1 MNRKLTL
8 FFAMLLLTIVSKA
21 EDIDSLKI
29 CMEAGD
35 SCMQQY
41 NTFEA
46 LKYYQRAYELGKAV
60 AGKQAEDTL
69 KLPIEDLDKLPQE
82 KADKIIDR
90 LIAGAVKSATV
101 PYYISAKL
109 ADCYYKRGNYF
120 QCSELLKKT
129 PEDSLSHES
138 FRQLA
143 YSYKKLDDTGSF
155 IYWASQLVGRYPM
168 DGEMVAGLTLAF
180 TQTEQPQNGIACA
193 ERYCKVD
200 TANIEVNRA
209 LADAYF
215 VDRQFPKATKIYER
229 LLQQGDS
236 TFNTLYSAG
245 MCYTKTDSLERAY
258 QCLKPALWLSKMQ
271 HYGAAYRLG
280 VVCVD
285 TKRYDE
291 GLNYLALAV
300 ELMKPDTTV
309 MRAITLSQGEGYYLT
324 KKYPEAVEAWKQ
336 HLSYYPAS
344 IATYYNIA
352 NALAYLIND
361 EEQAEGYYRQ
371 FLERARQEPKPTQQ
385 LVDMMLQAEEI
396 IKYYD
401 NKKNKQNKRLVK

>member
-1 MNRKLTL
+1 MNKFLTL
-8 FFAMLLLTIVSKA
+8 FSLALLTVLPVKG
-21 EDIDSLKI
+21 EDSDSLSVCLQK
-29 CMEAGD
+29 GD

-60 AGKQAEDTL
+60 AGKQAKDTL

-82 KADKIIDR
+82 EADKIIDR

-120 QCSELLKKT
+120 QCSELLKNT

-143 YSYKKLDDTGSF
+143 YSYKKQDDTGSF
-155 IYWASQLVGRYPM
+155 IYWASQLVNRYPM

-193 ERYCKVD
+193 EQYCKVD
-200 TANIEVNRA
+200 TTNIEVNRA

-215 VDRQFPKATKIYER
+215 IDRQFPKATKIYER
-229 LLQQGDS
+229 LLEQGDS

-271 HYGAAYRLG
+271 HANCAWRLG

-285 TKRYDE
+285 TKRFEE
-291 GLNYLALAV
+291 GLGYLDLATQ
-300 ELMKPDTTV
+300 LLLPDTTT
-309 MRAITLSQGEGYYLT
+309 MKAITLSKGEAYYLT
-324 KKYPEAVEAWKQ
+324 EHYDKAVEAWKE
-336 HLSYYPAS
+336 HLAYNPSS

-352 NALAYLIND
+352 SAYYYYLPDGQMAKTYYEKFLNLARK
-361 EEQAEGYYRQ
+361 EE
-371 FLERARQEPKPTQQ
+371 KPTQQ
-385 LVDMMLQAEEI
+385 LTEMIEKAEMLLRTTNFG
-396 IKYYD
+396 KRKT
-401 NKKNKQNKRLVK
+401 KK

>member
-1 MNRKLTL
+1 MNKFLTL
-8 FFAMLLLTIVSKA
+8 FSLALLTVLPVKG
-21 EDIDSLKI
+21 EDSDSLSVCLQK
-29 CMEAGD
+29 GD

-46 LKYYQRAYELGKAV
+46 LKYYQRAYDLGKAV
-60 AGKQAEDTL
+60 AGKQAKDSL
-69 KLPIEDLDKLPQE
+69 KLPIEYLDQMPEE
-82 KADKIIDR
+82 KAEKIIDQ

-109 ADCYYKRGNYF
+109 ADCYYKRACYF
-120 QCSELLKKT
+120 QCSELLKIT

-143 YSYKKLDDTGSF
+143 YSYKKQDDTGSF
-155 IYWASQLVGRYPM
+155 IYWASQLVARYPM

-193 ERYCKVD
+193 EKYCKVD

-215 VDRQFPKATKIYER
+215 VDRKFPKATKIYER

-271 HYGAAYRLG
+271 HANCAWRLG

-285 TKRYDE
+285 TKRYEE
-291 GLNYLALAV
+291 GVRYLELATQ
-300 ELMKPDTTV
+300 LLLPDTTT
-309 MRAITLSQGEGYYLT
+309 MKAITLSKGEAYYLT
-324 KKYPEAVEAWKQ
+324 EHYDKAVDAWKE
-336 HLSYYPAS
+336 HLVYNPSS

-352 NALAYLIND
+352 SAYYYYLPDGQMAKTYYEKFLSLARK
-361 EEQAEGYYRQ
+361 EEN
-371 FLERARQEPKPTQQ
+371 PTQQ
-385 LVDMMLQAEEI
+385 LKEMIEKAEMLLRTTNFG
-396 IKYYD
+396 KSKT
-401 NKKNKQNKRLVK
+401 KK

>member
-60 AGKQAEDTL
+60 VGTKAEDSQ
-69 KLPIEDLDKLPQE
+69 KLPIEDLDKMSPE
-82 KADKIIDR
+82 EADKIIDQ
-90 LIAGAVKSATV
+90 LIAGAVNSPTV

-215 VDRQFPKATKIYER
+215 VDRQFQKATKIYER

-271 HYGAAYRLG
+271 HANCAWRLG

-285 TKRYDE
+285 TKRFEE
-291 GLNYLALAV
+291 GLGYLDLANQ
-300 ELMKPDTTV
+300 LLLPDTTT
-309 MRAITLSQGEGYYLT
+309 MKAITLSKGEAYYLT
-324 KKYPEAVEAWKQ
+324 EHYDKAIEAWKE
-336 HLSYYPAS
+336 HLAYNPSS

-352 NALAYLIND
+352 SAYYYYLPDGQMAKTYYEKFLNLARK
-361 EEQAEGYYRQ
+361 EET
-371 FLERARQEPKPTQQ
+371 PTQQ
-385 LVDMMLQAEEI
+385 LKEMIEKAEMLLRTTNFG
-396 IKYYD
+396 KSKT
-401 NKKNKQNKRLVK
+401 KK

>member
-69 KLPIEDLDKLPQE
+69 KLPIEDLDKMSPE
-82 KADKIIDR
+82 EADKIIDQ
-90 LIAGAVKSATV
+90 LIAGAVNSPTV

-229 LLQQGDS
+229 LLKQGDS

-271 HYGAAYRLG
+271 HANCAWRLG

-285 TKRYDE
+285 TKRFEE
-291 GLNYLALAV
+291 GLGYLDLANQ
-300 ELMKPDTTV
+300 LLLPDTTT
-309 MRAITLSQGEGYYLT
+309 MKAITLSKGEAYYLT
-324 KKYPEAVEAWKQ
+324 EHYDKAIEAWKE
-336 HLSYYPAS
+336 HLAYNPSS

-352 NALAYLIND
+352 SAYYYYLPDGQMAKTYYEKFLNLARK
-361 EEQAEGYYRQ
+361 EET
-371 FLERARQEPKPTQQ
+371 PTQQ
-385 LVDMMLQAEEI
+385 LKEMIEKAEMLLRTTNFG
-396 IKYYD
+396 KSKT
-401 NKKNKQNKRLVK
+401 KK

>member
-69 KLPIEDLDKLPQE
+69 KLPIEDLDKMSQE
-82 KADKIIDR
+82 EADKIIDR

-271 HYGAAYRLG
+271 HANCAWRLG

-285 TKRYDE
+285 TKRFEE
-291 GLNYLALAV
+291 GLGYLDLANQ
-300 ELMKPDTTV
+300 LLLPDTTT
-309 MRAITLSQGEGYYLT
+309 MKAITLSKGEAYYLT
-324 KKYPEAVEAWKQ
+324 EHYDKAIETWKE
-336 HLSYYPAS
+336 HLAYNPSS

-352 NALAYLIND
+352 SAYYYYLPDGQMAKTYYEKFLNLARK
-361 EEQAEGYYRQ
+361 EET
-371 FLERARQEPKPTQQ
+371 PTQQ
-385 LVDMMLQAEEI
+385 LNEMIEKAEMLLRTTNFG
-396 IKYYD
+396 KSKT
-401 NKKNKQNKRLVK
+401 KK

>member
-1 MNRKLTL
+1 MNKILTL
-8 FFAMLLLTIVSKA
+8 FSLALLTVLPVKG
-21 EDIDSLKI
+21 EDSDSLSVCLQK
-29 CMEAGD
+29 GD

-60 AGKQAEDTL
+60 AGKQAKDTL

-82 KADKIIDR
+82 EADKIIDR

-120 QCSELLKKT
+120 QCSELLKNT

-143 YSYKKLDDTGSF
+143 YSYKKQDDTGSF
-155 IYWASQLVGRYPM
+155 IYWTSQLVARYPM

-193 ERYCKVD
+193 EQYCKVD

-215 VDRQFPKATKIYER
+215 IDRQFPKATKIYER
-229 LLQQGDS
+229 LLEQGDS

-271 HYGAAYRLG
+271 HANCAWRLG

-285 TKRYDE
+285 TKRFEE
-291 GLNYLALAV
+291 GLGYLDLATQ
-300 ELMKPDTTV
+300 LLLPDTTT
-309 MRAITLSQGEGYYLT
+309 MKAITLSKGEAYYLT
-324 KKYPEAVEAWKQ
+324 EHYDKAVEAWKE
-336 HLSYYPAS
+336 HLAYNPSS

-352 NALAYLIND
+352 SAYYYYLPDGQMAKTYYEKFLNLARK
-361 EEQAEGYYRQ
+361 EE
-371 FLERARQEPKPTQQ
+371 KPTQQ
-385 LVDMMLQAEEI
+385 LTEMIEKAEMLLRTTNFG
-396 IKYYD
+396 KRKT
-401 NKKNKQNKRLVK
+401 KK

>member
-21 EDIDSLKI
+21 EEIDSLKI

-35 SCMQQY
+35 SCMRQY

-82 KADKIIDR
+82 EADKIIDR

-109 ADCYYKRGNYF
+109 ADCYYKRACYF
-120 QCSELLKKT
+120 QCSELLKIT
-129 PEDSLSHES
+129 PEDSLSHDS

-143 YSYKKLDDTGSF
+143 YSYKKQDDIGSF

-193 ERYCKVD
+193 EKYCKVD
-200 TANIEVNRA
+200 TTNIEVNRA

-229 LLQQGDS
+229 LLEQGDS

-245 MCYTKTDSLERAY
+245 MCYTKTNFLERAY

-271 HYGAAYRLG
+271 HANCAWRLG

-285 TKRYDE
+285 TKRFEE
-291 GLNYLALAV
+291 GLGYLDLANQ
-300 ELMKPDTTV
+300 LLLPDTTT
-309 MRAITLSQGEGYYLT
+309 MKAITLSKGEAYYLT
-324 KKYPEAVEAWKQ
+324 EHYDKAIEAWKE
-336 HLSYYPAS
+336 HLAYNPSS

-352 NALAYLIND
+352 SAYYYYLPDGQMAKTYYEKFLNLARK
-361 EEQAEGYYRQ
+361 EET
-371 FLERARQEPKPTQQ
+371 PTQQ
-385 LVDMMLQAEEI
+385 LKEMIEKAEMLLRTTNFG
-396 IKYYD
+396 KSKT
-401 NKKNKQNKRLVK
+401 KK

>member
-35 SCMQQY
+35 SCMKQY

-60 AGKQAEDTL
+60 VGTKAEDSQ
-69 KLPIEDLDKLPQE
+69 KLPIEDLDKMSPE
-82 KADKIIDR
+82 EADKIIDQ
-90 LIAGAVKSATV
+90 LIAGAVNSPTV

-271 HYGAAYRLG
+271 HANCAWRLG

-285 TKRYDE
+285 TKRFEE
-291 GLNYLALAV
+291 GLGYLDLANQ
-300 ELMKPDTTV
+300 LLLPDTTT
-309 MRAITLSQGEGYYLT
+309 MKAITLSKGEAYYLT
-324 KKYPEAVEAWKQ
+324 EHYDKAIEAWKE
-336 HLSYYPAS
+336 HLAYNPSS

-352 NALAYLIND
+352 SAYYYYLPDGQMAKTYYEKFLNLARK
-361 EEQAEGYYRQ
+361 EET
-371 FLERARQEPKPTQQ
+371 PTQQ
-385 LVDMMLQAEEI
+385 LKEMIEKAEMLLRTTNFG
-396 IKYYD
+396 KSKT
-401 NKKNKQNKRLVK
+401 KK

>member
-1 MNRKLTL
+1 MNKILTL
-8 FFAMLLLTIVSKA
+8 FSLALLTVLPVKG
-21 EDIDSLKI
+21 EDSDSLSVCLQK
-29 CMEAGD
+29 GD

-60 AGKQAEDTL
+60 AGKQAKDTL

-82 KADKIIDR
+82 EADKIIDR

-120 QCSELLKKT
+120 QCSELLKNT

-143 YSYKKLDDTGSF
+143 YSYKKQDDTGSF
-155 IYWASQLVGRYPM
+155 IYWASQLVARYPM

-193 ERYCKVD
+193 EQYCKVD
-200 TANIEVNRA
+200 TTNIEVNRA

-229 LLQQGDS
+229 LLEQGDS

-271 HYGAAYRLG
+271 HANCAWRLG

-285 TKRYDE
+285 TKRFEE
-291 GLNYLALAV
+291 GLGYLDLATQ
-300 ELMKPDTTV
+300 LLLPDTTT
-309 MRAITLSQGEGYYLT
+309 MKAITLSKGEAYYLT
-324 KKYPEAVEAWKQ
+324 EHYDKAVEAWKE
-336 HLSYYPAS
+336 HLAYNPSS

-352 NALAYLIND
+352 SAYYYYLPDGQMAKTYYEKFLNLARK
-361 EEQAEGYYRQ
+361 EE
-371 FLERARQEPKPTQQ
+371 KPTQQ
-385 LVDMMLQAEEI
+385 LTEMIEKAEMLLRTTNFG
-396 IKYYD
+396 KRKT
-401 NKKNKQNKRLVK
+401 KK